1 VLSPLPPDA
10 VLIVLRQAFGA
21 AGHVAALVPSYAD
34 YCLGALTLDRRS
46 KLTIS
51 LPKDAA
57 MPSPK
62 VATRQGG
69 EAIRDCPALFYT

>member
-1 VLSPLPPDA
+1 MLSPLPPDA
-10 VLIVLRQAFGA
+10 VLIVLREAFGA

-34 YCLGALTLDRRS
+34 YCLGALSLDRRS

-62 VATRQGG
+62 VTAQGG
-69 EAIRDCPALFYT
+69 KGHS

>member
-1 VLSPLPPDA
+1 MPPDA
-10 VLIVLRQAFGA
+10 VVIILREAFGA

-34 YCLGALTLDRRS
+34 YCLGALSLDRRS

-62 VATRQGG
+62 VAARQGG
-69 EAIRDCPALFYT
+69 KSHS